1 MTYMMSMI
9 PQCMGRVEV
18 FFPFDYF
25 YGGGYSVANEV
36 CKFDNLLIY
45 VPCIFMQILRGLIW
59 SNLIDI
65 YFIIKIH
72 FVLKSQRDLV
82 QNLIT
87 PKALL
92 ERKR

>member
-1 MTYMMSMI
+1 MMSMI

-36 CKFDNLLIY
+36 CEFDNLLIF